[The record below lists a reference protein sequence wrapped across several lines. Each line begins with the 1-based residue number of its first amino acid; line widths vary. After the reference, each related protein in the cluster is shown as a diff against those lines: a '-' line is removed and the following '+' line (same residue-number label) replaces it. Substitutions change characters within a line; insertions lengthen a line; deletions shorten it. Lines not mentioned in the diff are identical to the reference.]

1 MKKQRARAII
11 FFGDQIASMYRERED
26 RIFYSLPG
34 GGLEGNETEQ
44 EGVVR
49 EVYEEFGIVVEPI
62 KKVYTYTYSTTDEH
76 FYICRYISGE
86 FGSGA
91 GEEFGPEKNN
101 GIYRPTKINIK
112 DIPSLPLMP
121 PEIATALFADYQKN
135 GEALRDD
142 VIIIEKKGE

>member
-11 FFGDQIASMYRERED
+11 FFDNQIATMYREREG

-34 GGLEGNETEQ
+34 GGLEGNESEQ

-62 KKVYTYTYSTTDEH
+62 KKVYIYEYTTGEEH
-76 FYICRYISGE
+76 FYICKYISGE
-86 FGSGA
+86 FGSGE

-101 GIYRPTKINIK
+101 GLYKPTKINIK
-112 DIPSLPLMP
+112 DIPTLPLMP
-121 PEIATALFADYQKN
+121 PEVAQALYEDYSKN
-135 GEALRDD
+135 KEDLRYD
-142 VIIIEKKGE
+142 VLRLERKGD

>member
-11 FFGDQIASMYRERED
+11 FFEDKIATMYREREG

-34 GGLEGNETEQ
+34 GGLEGDETEE

-49 EVYEEFGIVVEPI
+49 EVYEEFGITVEPI
-62 KKVYTYTYSTTDEH
+62 KKVYIYEHTTGEEH
-76 FYICRYISGE
+76 FYICKYTSGE
-86 FGSGA
+86 FGSGK

-101 GIYRPTKINIK
+101 GLYRPTKINIK
-112 DIPSLPLMP
+112 DIPTLPLMP
-121 PEIATALFADYQKN
+121 PEVAKTLYADYSKN

-142 VIIIEKKGE
+142 VLRLERQGD